1 MPPEKQQPPAASAHR
16 DGRTSDAEN
25 AAGGAGA
32 NRRRHSRN
40 ADRQR
45 AITVDAVVA
54 AAGLRPETSLA
65 RHAGLQI
72 NRGIVVNSQ
81 LQTSDPAI
89 YALGD
94 CAEIN
99 GVVLPFLQPILLS
112 AMCLSKNL
120 LAQAPETQA
129 AANAGEGENPD
140 LPLHLAGDTRRD
152 DLTWNIV
159 AAKEG
164 LVAKGVD
171 AENQLR
177 AFVVSE
183 DKMKEAFALLKQL
196 VS

>member
-1 MPPEKQQPPAASAHR
+1 M
-16 DGRTSDAEN
+16 
-25 AAGGAGA
+25 
-32 NRRRHSRN
+32 
-40 ADRQR
+40 
-45 AITVDAVVA
+45 
-54 AAGLRPETSLA
+54 
-65 RHAGLQI
+65 
-72 NRGIVVNSQ
+72 VVNNQ

-99 GVVLPFLQPILLS
+99 GMVLPFLQPILLS

-120 LAQAPETQA
+120 LAQA
-129 AANAGEGENPD
+129 GELKLPPMLVKVKTPD

-164 LVAKGVD
+164 LVAKGLD

-196 VS
+196 KRVDFPTLGRPTIPAFNAIVLSCFFSYCSVNWMQR